1 MHLYR
6 PMEND
11 LNLFYALLISIWWL
25 HWVYDAAFIP
35 QFYPRKLALSMM
47 FHRVLKNPAIKRYQ
61 DLLV

>member
-11 LNLFYALLISIWWL
+11 LNLFYDLLISIWWL
-25 HWVYDAAFIP
+25 HLVFDAVFIP

-47 FHRVLKNPAIKRYQ
+47 SHRVLKNPAIKRYQ